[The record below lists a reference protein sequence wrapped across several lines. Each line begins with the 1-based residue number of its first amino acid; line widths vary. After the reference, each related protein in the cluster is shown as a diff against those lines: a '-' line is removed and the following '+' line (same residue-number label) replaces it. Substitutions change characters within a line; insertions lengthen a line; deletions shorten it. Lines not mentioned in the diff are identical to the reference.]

1 MTAHHQVLLHCHV
14 AENLAPFHDMYQ
26 PLANDID
33 GVGTGD
39 VRTIKLNT
47 PRRHTTILCPDQ
59 VGDGLERGALASAI
73 GAQQGHALSSG
84 DFGGNAFDSKND
96 VAVEDFNVVQFKH
109 G

>member
-1 MTAHHQVLLHCHV
+1 MS
-14 AENLAPFHDMYQ
+14 
-26 PLANDID
+26 
-33 GVGTGD
+33 
-39 VRTIKLNT
+39 NT
-47 PRRHTTILCPDQ
+47 PRRHTTILCPNQ